1 MSDNSDLNEDE
12 ISNNSQ
18 QENIEEQNEENE
30 EEQEQNE
37 NIEEEEDIN
46 EEYINEGNY
55 NNDELT
61 VEELHEK
68 IKRSGVLYMSRVPIG
83 MKIIDIRKLLDDY
96 GIQRC
101 YFVPYKKK
109 LHNVDGK
116 RVQAYK
122 EGWIEFEDK
131 IYAKLAEY
139 QLNGK
144 PIGGNKKCIYRDE
157 LWNLKYLHKF
167 KWNDLVESMT
177 MERKIQEKKLKME
190 IAQSKRENDFIIK
203 NYEKSKKYLNKKR
216 EMEKDNNNEDIENK
230 EKEKND
236 NNNKKIKNIEGKEFN
251 KKDYSKYK
259 QKKLVD

>member
-1 MSDNSDLNEDE
+1 MSDNSLSDNEKD
-12 ISNNSQ
+12 ISDISQKDNNAQMES
-18 QENIEEQNEENE
+18 NEQSKNES
-30 EEQEQNE
+30 
-37 NIEEEEDIN
+37 IEDIN
-46 EEYINEGNY
+46 EAFIKKEP
-55 NNDELT
+55 NDELT
-61 VEELHEK
+61 VEELREK
-68 IKRSGVLYMSRVPIG
+68 IRRSGVLYMSRVPIG

-101 YFVPYKKK
+101 YFVPFKKK
-109 LHNVDGK
+109 LQNVDGK

-203 NYEKSKKYLNKKR
+203 NYEKSKKYHNKKR
-216 EMEKDNNNEDIENK
+216 EMEKDNNNEDIGNK

-236 NNNKKIKNIEGKEFN
+236 NNNKKIKI
-251 KKDYSKYK
+251 
-259 QKKLVD
+259 L

>member
-1 MSDNSDLNEDE
+1 MSAKSESYEEEIPSDNSKLDNNLEKEEDE
-12 ISNNSQ
+12 NQ
-18 QENIEEQNEENE
+18 LIEEI
-30 EEQEQNE
+30 NE
-37 NIEEEEDIN
+37 NYKYMN
-46 EEYINEGNY
+46 QT
-55 NNDELT
+55 NDELT
-61 VEELHEK
+61 VEELREK
-68 IKRSGVLYMSRVPIG
+68 IRRSGVLYMSHVPVG

-96 GIQRC
+96 GIKRC
-101 YFVPYKKK
+101 YFIPYKKK
-109 LHNVDGK
+109 LQNVDGK

-177 MERKIQEKKLKME
+177 LEKKIQEKELKIE

-203 NYEKSKKYLNKKR
+203 NSFILGIFDNDIINNVKLPLLQFLYITQDNFLSEDNYKLES
-216 EMEKDNNNEDIENK
+216 ME
-230 EKEKND
+230 
-236 NNNKKIKNIEGKEFN
+236 
-251 KKDYSKYK
+251 
-259 QKKLVD
+259 

>member
-1 MSDNSDLNEDE
+1 MDE
-12 ISNNSQ
+12 NN
-18 QENIEEQNEENE
+18 IKK
-30 EEQEQNE
+30 
-37 NIEEEEDIN
+37 
-46 EEYINEGNY
+46 
-55 NNDELT
+55 NNELT

-131 IYAKLAEY
+131 IYAKLDEY

-144 PIGGNKKCIYRDE
+144 PIGGNIKCIYRDE
-157 LWNLKYLHKF
+157 IWNLLYLYK
-167 KWNDLVESMT
+167 SMT

-236 NNNKKIKNIEGKEFN
+236 NNNKKLKI
-251 KKDYSKYK
+251 
-259 QKKLVD
+259 L

>member
-1 MSDNSDLNEDE
+1 MSDKSE
-12 ISNNSQ
+12 S
-18 QENIEEQNEENE
+18 
-30 EEQEQNE
+30 NE
-37 NIEEEEDIN
+37 NDNPDNSENNNDNDNLDNSKNEKDISDISQKDNNAQMESNEQSKNESIEDIN
-46 EEYINEGNY
+46 EAFIKKEP
-55 NNDELT
+55 NDELT
-61 VEELHEK
+61 VEELREK
-68 IKRSGVLYMSRVPIG
+68 IRRSGVLYMSRVPIG

-101 YFVPYKKK
+101 YFVPFKKK
-109 LHNVDGK
+109 LQNVDGK

-144 PIGGNKKCIYRDE
+144 PIGGNKKCVYRDE

-203 NYEKSKKYLNKKR
+203 NYEKKKR
-216 EMEKDNNNEDIENK
+216 N
-230 EKEKND
+230 
-236 NNNKKIKNIEGKEFN
+236 GKR
-251 KKDYSKYK
+251 
-259 QKKLVD
+259 

>member
-1 MSDNSDLNEDE
+1 MSDKSESNEEIPSENSEKDNNEA
-12 ISNNSQ
+12 
-18 QENIEEQNEENE
+18 QNEENE
-30 EEQEQNE
+30 EDE
-37 NIEEEEDIN
+37 NQLIEDIN
-46 EEYINEGNY
+46 EKYKYMNES
-55 NNDELT
+55 NDELT
-61 VEELHEK
+61 VEELREK
-68 IKRSGVLYMSRVPIG
+68 IRRSGVLYMSRVPIG
-83 MKIIDIRKLLDDY
+83 MRIIDIRKLLDDY

-109 LHNVDGK
+109 LQNVDGK

-177 MERKIQEKKLKME
+177 LEKKIQEKELKIE

-216 EMEKDNNNEDIENK
+216 EMENEDNDNKDKDDVKNNNDNNINK
-230 EKEKND
+230 EK
-236 NNNKKIKNIEGKEFN
+236 KKIKNKEFN
-251 KKDYSKYK
+251 KKENNKYK
-259 QKKLVD
+259 QKKLVE

>member
-1 MSDNSDLNEDE
+1 MSDNSL
-12 ISNNSQ
+12 SNNEKDISDISQ
-18 QENIEEQNEENE
+18 KDNNAQMESNEQSKNES
-30 EEQEQNE
+30 
-37 NIEEEEDIN
+37 IEDIN
-46 EEYINEGNY
+46 EAFIKKEP
-55 NNDELT
+55 NDELT
-61 VEELHEK
+61 VEELREK
-68 IKRSGVLYMSRVPIG
+68 IRRSGVLYMSRVPIG

-101 YFVPYKKK
+101 YFVPFKKK
-109 LHNVDGK
+109 LQNVDGK

-144 PIGGNKKCIYRDE
+144 PIGGNKKCVYRDE

-177 MERKIQEKKLKME
+177 MEKKIQEKELNVE
-190 IAQSKRENDFIIK
+190 IQQSFRENNFISK

-216 EMEKDNNNEDIENK
+216 EMEKNENGEENK
-230 EKEKND
+230 DKKENET
-236 NNNKKIKNIEGKEFN
+236 NNIDSINKEDKNKKIKGKEF
-251 KKDYSKYK
+251 SKYK
-259 QKKLVD
+259 QKKLVE

>member
-1 MSDNSDLNEDE
+1 MSEKSESNEEIPSDNSKKD
-12 ISNNSQ
+12 NN
-18 QENIEEQNEENE
+18 EEQNEEKE
-30 EEQEQNE
+30 EDENQLIEEINE
-37 NIEEEEDIN
+37 NYKYMN
-46 EEYINEGNY
+46 QT
-55 NNDELT
+55 NDELT
-61 VEELHEK
+61 VEELREK
-68 IKRSGVLYMSRVPIG
+68 IRRSGVLYMSRVPIG
-83 MKIIDIRKLLDDY
+83 MKIIDIRKLLNDY

-101 YFVPYKKK
+101 YFIPFKKK
-109 LHNVDGK
+109 LQNIDGK

-177 MERKIQEKKLKME
+177 LEKKIQEKKLKIE

-216 EMEKDNNNEDIENK
+216 EEEENKDKDDINNNNK
-230 EKEKND
+230 EK
-236 NNNKKIKNIEGKEFN
+236 KKIKNKEN
-251 KKDYSKYK
+251 KENNKYK
-259 QKKLVD
+259 QKKLVE

>member
-1 MSDNSDLNEDE
+1 MSDKSESNEEIPSENSEKDNNEAQ
-12 ISNNSQ
+12 I
-18 QENIEEQNEENE
+18 EENE
-30 EEQEQNE
+30 EDE
-37 NIEEEEDIN
+37 NQLIEDIN
-46 EEYINEGNY
+46 EKYKYMNET
-55 NNDELT
+55 NDELT
-61 VEELHEK
+61 VEELREK
-68 IKRSGVLYMSRVPIG
+68 IRRSGVLYMSRVPIG
-83 MKIIDIRKLLDDY
+83 MRIIDIRKLLDDY

-109 LHNVDGK
+109 LQNVDGK

-177 MERKIQEKKLKME
+177 LEKKIQEKELKIE

-216 EMEKDNNNEDIENK
+216 EMENEDNDNKDKDDVKNNNDNNINK
-230 EKEKND
+230 EK
-236 NNNKKIKNIEGKEFN
+236 KKIKNKEFN
-251 KKDYSKYK
+251 KKENNKYK
-259 QKKLVD
+259 QKKLVE

>member
-1 MSDNSDLNEDE
+1 MSDKSESNEEIPSENSAKDNNEA
-12 ISNNSQ
+12 
-18 QENIEEQNEENE
+18 QNEENE
-30 EEQEQNE
+30 EDE
-37 NIEEEEDIN
+37 NQLIEDIN
-46 EEYINEGNY
+46 EKYKYMNET
-55 NNDELT
+55 NDELT
-61 VEELHEK
+61 VEELREK
-68 IKRSGVLYMSRVPIG
+68 IRRSGVLYMSRVPIG
-83 MKIIDIRKLLDDY
+83 MRIIDIRKLLDDY

-109 LHNVDGK
+109 LQNVDGK

-177 MERKIQEKKLKME
+177 LEKKIQEKELKIE

-216 EMEKDNNNEDIENK
+216 EEENKDKDKDDINNNNNK
-230 EKEKND
+230 E
-236 NNNKKIKNIEGKEFN
+236 NKKIKNKNKEN
-251 KKDYSKYK
+251 NKYK
-259 QKKLVD
+259 QKKLVE

>member
-1 MSDNSDLNEDE
+1 MSDKSESNEEIPSENSKKDNNEA
-12 ISNNSQ
+12 
-18 QENIEEQNEENE
+18 QNEENE
-30 EEQEQNE
+30 EDE
-37 NIEEEEDIN
+37 NQLIEDIN
-46 EEYINEGNY
+46 EKYKYMNET
-55 NNDELT
+55 NDELT
-61 VEELHEK
+61 VEELREK
-68 IKRSGVLYMSRVPIG
+68 IRRSGVLYMSRVPIG
-83 MKIIDIRKLLDDY
+83 MRIIDIRKLLDDY

-109 LHNVDGK
+109 LQNVDGK

-177 MERKIQEKKLKME
+177 LEKKIQEKELKIE

-216 EMEKDNNNEDIENK
+216 EMENEDNDNKDKDDVKNNNDNNINK
-230 EKEKND
+230 EK
-236 NNNKKIKNIEGKEFN
+236 KKIKNKEFN
-251 KKDYSKYK
+251 KKENNKYK
-259 QKKLVD
+259 QKKLVE

>member
-1 MSDNSDLNEDE
+1 MSEKSESNEEIPSDNSKKDNNEEKNEEKEEDE
-12 ISNNSQ
+12 NQ
-18 QENIEEQNEENE
+18 LIEEI
-30 EEQEQNE
+30 NE
-37 NIEEEEDIN
+37 NYKYMN
-46 EEYINEGNY
+46 QT
-55 NNDELT
+55 NDELT
-61 VEELHEK
+61 VEELREK
-68 IKRSGVLYMSRVPIG
+68 IRRSGVLYMSRVPVG

-109 LHNVDGK
+109 LQNVDGK

-177 MERKIQEKKLKME
+177 LEKKIQEKELKIE

-216 EMEKDNNNEDIENK
+216 EMENEGENKDKDKVDINNNNIEKKIIKNK
-230 EKEKND
+230 E
-236 NNNKKIKNIEGKEFN
+236 NN
-251 KKDYSKYK
+251 KYK
-259 QKKLVD
+259 QKKLVE

>member
-1 MSDNSDLNEDE
+1 MSDKSESNEEIPSENSEKDNNEA
-12 ISNNSQ
+12 
-18 QENIEEQNEENE
+18 QNEENE
-30 EEQEQNE
+30 EDE
-37 NIEEEEDIN
+37 NQLIEDIN
-46 EEYINEGNY
+46 EKYKYMNET
-55 NNDELT
+55 NDELT
-61 VEELHEK
+61 VEELREK
-68 IKRSGVLYMSRVPIG
+68 IRRSGVLYMSRVPIG
-83 MKIIDIRKLLDDY
+83 MRIIDIRKLLDDY

-109 LHNVDGK
+109 LQNVDGK

-177 MERKIQEKKLKME
+177 LEKKIQEKEFKIE

-216 EMEKDNNNEDIENK
+216 EMENEDNDNKDKDDVKNNNDNNINK
-230 EKEKND
+230 EK
-236 NNNKKIKNIEGKEFN
+236 KKIKNKEFN
-251 KKDYSKYK
+251 KKENNKYK
-259 QKKLVD
+259 QKKLVE

>member
-1 MSDNSDLNEDE
+1 MSAKSDSNESD
-12 ISNNSQ
+12 I
-18 QENIEEQNEENE
+18 QENSEKDNNEAQNEENE
-30 EEQEQNE
+30 EDE
-37 NIEEEEDIN
+37 NQLIEDIN
-46 EEYINEGNY
+46 EKYKYMNET
-55 NNDELT
+55 NDELT
-61 VEELHEK
+61 VEELREK
-68 IKRSGVLYMSRVPIG
+68 IRRSGVLYMSRVPIG
-83 MKIIDIRKLLDDY
+83 MRIIDIRKLLDDY

-109 LHNVDGK
+109 LQNVDGK

-177 MERKIQEKKLKME
+177 LEKKIQEKELKIE

-203 NYEKSKKYLNKKR
+203 NHEKSKKYLNKKR
-216 EMEKDNNNEDIENK
+216 EMENEDNDNKDKDDVKNNNDNNINK
-230 EKEKND
+230 EK
-236 NNNKKIKNIEGKEFN
+236 KKIKNKEFN
-251 KKDYSKYK
+251 KKENNKYK
-259 QKKLVD
+259 QKKLVE

>member
-1 MSDNSDLNEDE
+1 MSEKSESNEEIPSDNSKKD
-12 ISNNSQ
+12 NN
-18 QENIEEQNEENE
+18 EEQNEEKE
-30 EEQEQNE
+30 EDENQLIEEINE
-37 NIEEEEDIN
+37 NYKYMN
-46 EEYINEGNY
+46 QT
-55 NNDELT
+55 NDELT
-61 VEELHEK
+61 VEELREK
-68 IKRSGVLYMSRVPIG
+68 IRRSGVLYMSRVPIG
-83 MKIIDIRKLLDDY
+83 MKIIDIRKLLNDY

-101 YFVPYKKK
+101 YFIPFKKK
-109 LHNVDGK
+109 LQNIDGK

-139 QLNGK
+139 QINGK

-177 MERKIQEKKLKME
+177 LEKKIQEKKLKIE

-216 EMEKDNNNEDIENK
+216 EEEENKDKDKDDINNNNK
-230 EKEKND
+230 EK
-236 NNNKKIKNIEGKEFN
+236 KKIKNKEN
-251 KKDYSKYK
+251 KENNKYK
-259 QKKLVD
+259 QKKLVE

>member
-1 MSDNSDLNEDE
+1 MSDNSKNSESNEENVSKNSKNDDN
-12 ISNNSQ
+12 SN
-18 QENIEEQNEENE
+18 EEQNEEKEENE
-30 EEQEQNE
+30 EEQSE
-37 NIEEEEDIN
+37 NIDDIDEKFEN
-46 EEYINEGNY
+46 QP
-55 NNDELT
+55 NDELT
-61 VEELHEK
+61 VEELREK
-68 IKRSGVLYMSRVPIG
+68 IRRSGVLYMSRVPIG

-96 GIQRC
+96 GIERC

-109 LHNVDGK
+109 LQNVDGK

-131 IYAKLAEY
+131 LYAKLAEY

-177 MERKIQEKKLKME
+177 MEKKIQEKKLKME

-203 NYEKSKKYLNKKR
+203 NYEKSKKYLNIKR
-216 EMEKDNNNEDIENK
+216 EMESNENK
-230 EKEKND
+230 ESEEEKEIKKNKNKELD
-236 NNNKKIKNIEGKEFN
+236 NNDF
-251 KKDYSKYK
+251 SRYK

>member
-1 MSDNSDLNEDE
+1 MSDKSESNEEIPSENSEKDNNEA
-12 ISNNSQ
+12 
-18 QENIEEQNEENE
+18 QNEENE
-30 EEQEQNE
+30 EDE
-37 NIEEEEDIN
+37 NQLIEDIN
-46 EEYINEGNY
+46 EKYKYMNET
-55 NNDELT
+55 NDELT
-61 VEELHEK
+61 VEELREK
-68 IKRSGVLYMSRVPIG
+68 IRRSGVLYMSRVPIG
-83 MKIIDIRKLLDDY
+83 MRIIDIRKLLDDY

-109 LHNVDGK
+109 LQNVDGK

-177 MERKIQEKKLKME
+177 LEKKIQEKELKIE

-203 NYEKSKKYLNKKR
+203 DKDDVKNNN
-216 EMEKDNNNEDIENK
+216 DNNINK
-230 EKEKND
+230 EK
-236 NNNKKIKNIEGKEFN
+236 KKIKNKEFN
-251 KKDYSKYK
+251 KKENNKYK
-259 QKKLVD
+259 QKKLVE

>member
-1 MSDNSDLNEDE
+1 MSAKSESYEEEIPSDNSQNDNNLEKEEDE
-12 ISNNSQ
+12 NQ
-18 QENIEEQNEENE
+18 LIEEI
-30 EEQEQNE
+30 NE
-37 NIEEEEDIN
+37 NYKFMN
-46 EEYINEGNY
+46 QT
-55 NNDELT
+55 NDELT
-61 VEELHEK
+61 VEELREK
-68 IKRSGVLYMSRVPIG
+68 IRRSGVLYMSHVPVG
-83 MKIIDIRKLLDDY
+83 MKIIDIRKLFDDY

-101 YFVPYKKK
+101 YFIPYKKK
-109 LHNVDGK
+109 LQNVDGK

-177 MERKIQEKKLKME
+177 LEKKIQEKELKIE

-216 EMEKDNNNEDIENK
+216 EEDNKDKDKDDINNNNNNNK
-230 EKEKND
+230 E
-236 NNNKKIKNIEGKEFN
+236 NKKIKNKNKEN
-251 KKDYSKYK
+251 NKYK
-259 QKKLVD
+259 QKKLVE

>member
-1 MSDNSDLNEDE
+1 MSDKSESNEE
-12 ISNNSQ
+12 ISSENKEKNN
-18 QENIEEQNEENE
+18 NNEEQNEENE
-30 EEQEQNE
+30 EDE
-37 NIEEEEDIN
+37 NQLIEDIN
-46 EEYINEGNY
+46 EKYKYMNQT
-55 NNDELT
+55 NDELT
-61 VEELHEK
+61 VEELREK
-68 IKRSGVLYMSRVPIG
+68 IRRSGVLYMSRVPIG
-83 MKIIDIRKLLDDY
+83 MRIIDIRKLLDDY

-157 LWNLKYLHKF
+157 LWNLKYLHKY

-177 MERKIQEKKLKME
+177 LEKKIQEKELKIE

-216 EMEKDNNNEDIENK
+216 EMENENEESKDKNDINNNK
-230 EKEKND
+230 EK
-236 NNNKKIKNIEGKEFN
+236 KKIKNKEN
-251 KKDYSKYK
+251 NKYK
-259 QKKLVD
+259 QKKLVE

>member
-1 MSDNSDLNEDE
+1 MSDNSDLNENE

-37 NIEEEEDIN
+37 NIEEEEDLN

-83 MKIIDIRKLLDDY
+83 MKIIDIRKLLDEY

-101 YFVPYKKK
+101 YFIPYKKK

-216 EMEKDNNNEDIENK
+216 EMEKDNNFPFSKGRKRNK
-230 EKEKND
+230 D
-236 NNNKKIKNIEGKEFN
+236 
-251 KKDYSKYK
+251 
-259 QKKLVD
+259 

>member
-1 MSDNSDLNEDE
+1 MSEKSESNEEIPSDNSKKD
-12 ISNNSQ
+12 NN
-18 QENIEEQNEENE
+18 EEQNEEKE
-30 EEQEQNE
+30 EDENQLIEEINE
-37 NIEEEEDIN
+37 NYKYMN
-46 EEYINEGNY
+46 QT
-55 NNDELT
+55 NDELT
-61 VEELHEK
+61 VEELREK
-68 IKRSGVLYMSRVPIG
+68 IRRSGVLYMSRVPIG
-83 MKIIDIRKLLDDY
+83 MKIIDIRKLLNDY

-101 YFVPYKKK
+101 YFIPFKKK
-109 LHNVDGK
+109 LQNIDGK

-177 MERKIQEKKLKME
+177 LEKKIQEKKLKIE

-216 EMEKDNNNEDIENK
+216 EEEENKDKDKDDINNNNK
-230 EKEKND
+230 EK
-236 NNNKKIKNIEGKEFN
+236 KKIKNKESKEN
-251 KKDYSKYK
+251 NKYK
-259 QKKLVD
+259 QKKLVE

>member
-1 MSDNSDLNEDE
+1 MSDKSESNEEIPSENSEKDNNEA
-12 ISNNSQ
+12 
-18 QENIEEQNEENE
+18 QNEENE
-30 EEQEQNE
+30 EDE
-37 NIEEEEDIN
+37 NQLIEDIN
-46 EEYINEGNY
+46 EKYKYMNET
-55 NNDELT
+55 NDELT
-61 VEELHEK
+61 VEELREK
-68 IKRSGVLYMSRVPIG
+68 IRRSGVLYMSRVPIG
-83 MKIIDIRKLLDDY
+83 MRIIDIRKLLDDY

-109 LHNVDGK
+109 LQNVDGK

-144 PIGGNKKCIYRDE
+144 PIGGNKKCMYRDE

-177 MERKIQEKKLKME
+177 LEKKIQEKELKIE

-216 EMEKDNNNEDIENK
+216 EMENEDNDNKDKDDVKNNNDNNINK
-230 EKEKND
+230 EK
-236 NNNKKIKNIEGKEFN
+236 KKIKNKEFN
-251 KKDYSKYK
+251 KKENNKYK
-259 QKKLVD
+259 QKKLVE

>member
-1 MSDNSDLNEDE
+1 MSDKSESNEEIPSENSEKDNNEA
-12 ISNNSQ
+12 
-18 QENIEEQNEENE
+18 QNEENE
-30 EEQEQNE
+30 EDE
-37 NIEEEEDIN
+37 NQLIEDIN
-46 EEYINEGNY
+46 EKYKYMNET
-55 NNDELT
+55 NDELT
-61 VEELHEK
+61 VEELREK
-68 IKRSGVLYMSRVPIG
+68 IRRSGVLYMSRVPIG
-83 MKIIDIRKLLDDY
+83 MRIIDIRKLLDDY

-109 LHNVDGK
+109 LQNVDGK

-177 MERKIQEKKLKME
+177 LEKKIQEKELKIE

-216 EMEKDNNNEDIENK
+216 EMENEDNDNKDKDDVKNNNDNNINK
-230 EKEKND
+230 EK
-236 NNNKKIKNIEGKEFN
+236 KKIKNKEN
-251 KKDYSKYK
+251 NKYK
-259 QKKLVD
+259 QKKLVE

>member
-1 MSDNSDLNEDE
+1 MSDKSESNEEIPSENSEKDNNEA
-12 ISNNSQ
+12 
-18 QENIEEQNEENE
+18 QNEENE
-30 EEQEQNE
+30 EDE
-37 NIEEEEDIN
+37 NQLIEDIN
-46 EEYINEGNY
+46 EKYKYMNES
-55 NNDELT
+55 NDELT
-61 VEELHEK
+61 VEELREK
-68 IKRSGVLYMSRVPIG
+68 IRRSGVLYMSRVPIG
-83 MKIIDIRKLLDDY
+83 MRIIDIRKLLDDY

-109 LHNVDGK
+109 LQNVDGK

-122 EGWIEFEDK
+122 EDWIEFEDK

-177 MERKIQEKKLKME
+177 LEKKIQEKELKIE

-216 EMEKDNNNEDIENK
+216 EMENEDEENNDKNDINNNK
-230 EKEKND
+230 EK
-236 NNNKKIKNIEGKEFN
+236 KKIKNKEN
-251 KKDYSKYK
+251 NKYK
-259 QKKLVD
+259 QKKLVE

>member
-1 MSDNSDLNEDE
+1 MSDKSESNEEIPSENSEKDNNEA
-12 ISNNSQ
+12 
-18 QENIEEQNEENE
+18 QNEENE
-30 EEQEQNE
+30 EDE
-37 NIEEEEDIN
+37 NQLIEDIN
-46 EEYINEGNY
+46 EKYKYMNET
-55 NNDELT
+55 NDELT
-61 VEELHEK
+61 VEELREK
-68 IKRSGVLYMSRVPIG
+68 IRRSGVLYMSRVPIG
-83 MKIIDIRKLLDDY
+83 MRIIDIRKLLDDY

-109 LHNVDGK
+109 LQNVDGK

-144 PIGGNKKCIYRDE
+144 PIGGNKKCVYRDE

-177 MERKIQEKKLKME
+177 LEKKIQEKELKIE

-216 EMEKDNNNEDIENK
+216 EMENEDNDNKDKDDVKNNNDNNINK
-230 EKEKND
+230 EK
-236 NNNKKIKNIEGKEFN
+236 KKIKNKEFN
-251 KKDYSKYK
+251 KKENNKYK
-259 QKKLVD
+259 QKKLVE

>member
-1 MSDNSDLNEDE
+1 MSDKSESNEEIPSENSEKDNNEA
-12 ISNNSQ
+12 
-18 QENIEEQNEENE
+18 QNEENE
-30 EEQEQNE
+30 EDE
-37 NIEEEEDIN
+37 NQLIEDIN
-46 EEYINEGNY
+46 EKYKYMNES
-55 NNDELT
+55 NDELT
-61 VEELHEK
+61 VEELREK
-68 IKRSGVLYMSRVPIG
+68 IRRSGVLYMSRVPIG
-83 MKIIDIRKLLDDY
+83 MRIIDIRKLLDDY

-109 LHNVDGK
+109 LQNVDGK
-116 RVQAYK
+116 RVQAFK

-177 MERKIQEKKLKME
+177 LEKKIQEKELKIE

-216 EMEKDNNNEDIENK
+216 EMENEDNDNKDKDDVKNNNDNNINK
-230 EKEKND
+230 EK
-236 NNNKKIKNIEGKEFN
+236 KKIKNKEFN
-251 KKDYSKYK
+251 KKENNKYK
-259 QKKLVD
+259 QKKLVE